1 MSSRDRLIDAMSTS
15 LRERGFG
22 SSAIKDVLERADAT
36 AGSMYHFFPNGK
48 DELAAAAVRQV
59 GLAGTEALAGILDQ
73 SDSVAEAA
81 VVFYE
86 ALIADMEASGF
97 KYGCPIGVPSTEA
110 AFTVETVREAGAA
123 VFSAWITTM
132 AEALEAE
139 GWDPDSAVAAA
150 RFSVCAY
157 EGASTVARAS
167 RDTSIMRDTLRAV
180 GEVLSRPRDL
190 SAG

>member
-1 MSSRDRLIDAMSTS
+1 MGSRDRLIDAMSTS

-36 AGSMYHFFPNGK
+36 AGSMYHFFPDGK
-48 DELAAAAVRQV
+48 DELAAASVREV
-59 GLAGTEALAGILDQ
+59 GLAGKEALAEILDQ
-73 SDSVAEAA
+73 SDSVADAA

-86 ALIADMEASGF
+86 ALIADMEASDF
-97 KYGCPIGVPSTEA
+97 MYGCPIGVPSTEA
-110 AFTVETVREAGAA
+110 AFTVEAVREAGAA

-132 AEALEAE
+132 AEALENE
-139 GWDPDSAVAAA
+139 GWDADSAVAAA

-157 EGASTVARAS
+157 EGSSTVARAS
-167 RDTSIMRDTLRAV
+167 RDTSIVRDTLRV
-180 GEVLSRPRDL
+180 VREVLSRPQDL